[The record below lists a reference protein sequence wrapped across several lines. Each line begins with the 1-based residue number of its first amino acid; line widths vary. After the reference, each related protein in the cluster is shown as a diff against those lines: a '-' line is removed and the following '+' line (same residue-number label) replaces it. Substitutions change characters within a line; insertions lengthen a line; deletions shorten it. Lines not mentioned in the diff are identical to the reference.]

1 MMQSVLLF
9 ILGEKVSEIA
19 LLFVVIIV
27 SAAAVQKVDGD
38 IQKMKQFIHGTKEPL
53 FVVVGLRLN
62 GLAFSVEYPP

>member
-1 MMQSVLLF
+1 MTQSVLLF
-9 ILGEKVSEIA
+9 ILGKKVSEIA

-38 IQKMKQFIHGTKEPL
+38 IQKMRQLIHGTKEPL

-62 GLAFSVEYPP
+62 SLEFSVE